1 MNLDHV
7 EALASPSPIVAAL
20 ARAHAQAQARSK
32 AVAQVENRE
41 NVLEQTNGNHEQ
53 EQIPNENDETRK
65 RKRAIQQVALVE
77 TRVKVI
83 KWMVKDAEENA
94 EKGVAV
100 RAIKNFQA
108 DFRGEYKLC
117 ANHMKCTRWWKDREG
132 ILTTADASVKSISTV
147 LNTRVKRVQVKV
159 AVGGRGSQ
167 RAPWTE
173 RLHEL
178 LLVEF
183 SRMSATVIKLSPS
196 LLRTIA
202 LAIIEGSEEWAAE
215 YGSGY
220 VNLSDNIPVKEKIK
234 TRWVQL
240 FMNSN
245 NIVIRMQTGKL
256 SFSPEKELQ
265 IEKTVAFYV
274 GELHRGFTAGILDE
288 NLIRNM
294 DETHF
299 VTNLVTGAHSD
310 FVEILM

>member
-20 ARAHAQAQARSK
+20 ARAHAQAQARSE

-41 NVLEQTNGNHEQ
+41 NVLEQTNGNHDQ
-53 EQIPNENDETRK
+53 EQIPNDNDATRK
-65 RKRAIQQVALVE
+65 RKRAIQQVASVE
-77 TRVKVI
+77 TRVIVI
-83 KWMVKDAEENA
+83 KWMVKDAEENG

-108 DFRGEYKLC
+108 DFRGEYK
-117 ANHMKCTRWWKDREG
+117 ANNMKCTRWWKDREG
-132 ILTTADASVKSISTV
+132 ILTAADASVKSISTV
-147 LNTRVKRVQVKV
+147 LNTGVKRVQVKV
-159 AVGGRGSQ
+159 AAGGRSRQ

-183 SRMSATVIKLSPS
+183 SRMRATGINLSPS

-202 LAIIEGSEEWAAE
+202 LAVIEGSEEWAAE

-234 TRWVQL
+234 TRWVQH
-240 FMNSN
+240 F
-245 NIVIRMQTGKL
+245 IVSSGKVCV
-256 SFSPEKELQ
+256 P
-265 IEKTVAFYV
+265 
-274 GELHRGFTAGILDE
+274 FTL
-288 NLIRNM
+288 L
-294 DETHF
+294 
-299 VTNLVTGAHSD
+299 
-310 FVEILM
+310 

>member
-20 ARAHAQAQARSK
+20 ARAHAQAPARSE

-53 EQIPNENDETRK
+53 EQIPNDNDATRK
-65 RKRAIQQVALVE
+65 RKRAFQQVASVE

-83 KWMVKDAEENA
+83 KWMVKDAEENG

-100 RAIKNFQA
+100 RAITNFQA
-108 DFRGEYKLC
+108 DFGGEYK

-132 ILTTADASVKSISTV
+132 ILTAADASVKSISMV
-147 LNTRVKRVQVKV
+147 LNTVVKRVQVKV

-183 SRMSATVIKLSPS
+183 SRMLATGIKLSPS

-202 LAIIEGSEEWAAE
+202 LAIIEGSE
-215 YGSGY
+215 
-220 VNLSDNIPVKEKIK
+220 
-234 TRWVQL
+234 
-240 FMNSN
+240 
-245 NIVIRMQTGKL
+245 
-256 SFSPEKELQ
+256 
-265 IEKTVAFYV
+265 
-274 GELHRGFTAGILDE
+274 
-288 NLIRNM
+288 
-294 DETHF
+294 
-299 VTNLVTGAHSD
+299 
-310 FVEILM
+310 